1 MNTHRHPDVKVGT
14 GIITLTIDWYL
25 PGTNS
30 GGPVRSIANLVSALP
45 EIDFYIITRNTD
57 YCSTEPYEGI
67 PANTWVQQEANVWVY
82 YFSEDQLTKKKLK
95 EVMKGVQASTVY
107 VSGIYSLAFSQWPVS
122 IAKSLGSKT
131 IIAARGMLSPHA
143 LAVKPMKKYLF
154 LSFMR
159 WINAYAGVEFH
170 ATSDN
175 EVEDIKRILGKQSKV
190 HLLSNIAKPQE
201 VSKLA
206 FHKEEG
212 SLKLVYIGRIAPEKG
227 TLHALRALK
236 EQKGNIAFH
245 LYGTCY
251 DASYWQE
258 CQAVIVG
265 LSNNVQVHYHGACT
279 SEEVAQHIQSAHAL
293 LLPSEGENYGHA
305 IVESLSLGRPV
316 IISKN
321 TPWKELAE
329 QKVGMDVEVPELKA
343 AIEKFVQM
351 NQEEYNEWTISTLD
365 YYERK
370 IGSQIQ
376 KTIEGCTHM
385 LTVHA

>member
-1 MNTHRHPDVKVGT
+1 LNSPRPK
-14 GIITLTIDWYL
+14 IAITIDWFL

-30 GGPVRSIANLVSALP
+30 GGPVRSVANLSAALP

-95 EVMKGVQASTVY
+95 EVMKGVQASSVY

-159 WINAYAGVEFH
+159 WINAYVGVEFH
-170 ATSDN
+170 ATSP
-175 EVEDIKRILGKQSKV
+175 EEAQDIRTVVGKRANVSVIPNV
-190 HLLSNIAKPQE
+190 ARQE
-201 VSKLA
+201 STSIQEIT
-206 FHKEEG
+206 KEQG
-212 SLKLVYIGRIAPEKG
+212 SVKLVSIGRIAPEKG
-227 TLHALRALK
+227 TLHGIQALLK
-236 EQKGNIAFH
+236 VKGNVELD

-251 DASYWQE
+251 NTTYWEQCE
-258 CQAVIVG
+258 QLISQLPANIKVRYNGVCPTEAVSTK
-265 LSNNVQVHYHGACT
+265 LA
-279 SEEVAQHIQSAHAL
+279 AAHAL

-305 IVESLSLGRPV
+305 IVESFGQGRPV
-316 IISKN
+316 LISKH
-321 TPWKELAE
+321 TPWQELAS
-329 QKVGMDVEVPELKA
+329 QKAGWDVSYESLGNAISELATMDQQTFNTWSEGAFHYYQKMIVLPFEENKKA
-343 AIEKFVQM
+343 
-351 NQEEYNEWTISTLD
+351 YL
-365 YYERK
+365 R
-370 IGSQIQ
+370 
-376 KTIEGCTHM
+376 M
-385 LTVHA
+385 LG

>member
-1 MNTHRHPDVKVGT
+1 MTRT
-14 GIITLTIDWYL
+14 QICITLDWFL

-30 GGPVRSIANLVSALP
+30 GGPVRSVANLSAALS

-67 PANTWVQQEANVWVY
+67 PANTWVQQEANVWIY

-95 EVMKGVQASTVY
+95 EVMNGVQASTVY

-170 ATSDN
+170 ATSP
-175 EVEDIKRILGKQSKV
+175 EEAQDIRTVIGKRANVSVLPNVARQESTSIQEISKE
-190 HLLSNIAKPQE
+190 Q
-201 VSKLA
+201 
-206 FHKEEG
+206 G
-212 SLKLVYIGRIAPEKG
+212 SVKLVSIGRIAPEKG
-227 TLHALRALK
+227 TFHGIQAL
-236 EQKGNIAFH
+236 QQVKGNVELD

-251 DASYWQE
+251 NTAYWEQCE
-258 CQAVIVG
+258 QLISQLPANIKVRYNGVCPTA
-265 LSNNVQVHYHGACT
+265 
-279 SEEVAQHIQSAHAL
+279 EVSTKLASAHAL

-305 IVESLSLGRPV
+305 IVESFGQGRPV
-316 IISKN
+316 LISKH
-321 TPWKELAE
+321 TPWQELAS
-329 QKVGMDVEVPELKA
+329 QKAGWDVAYESLAQAISELSAMDQQTYNTWSEGAFHYYQKMIVLPFEENKKA
-343 AIEKFVQM
+343 
-351 NQEEYNEWTISTLD
+351 YL
-365 YYERK
+365 R
-370 IGSQIQ
+370 
-376 KTIEGCTHM
+376 M
-385 LTVHA
+385 LGYSD

>member
-1 MNTHRHPDVKVGT
+1 LNNPCPK
-14 GIITLTIDWYL
+14 IAITIDWFL

-30 GGPVRSIANLVSALP
+30 GGPVRSVANLIAAMP
-45 EIDFYIITRNTD
+45 ECQFYVFTRNQD
-57 YCSTEPYEGI
+57 YCATEVYKGI
-67 PANTWVQQEANVWVY
+67 TPNTWMKFSENCEVY
-82 YFSEDQLTKKKLK
+82 YCTESELHQKVIDREIRQISPDVL
-95 EVMKGVQASTVY
+95 Y
-107 VSGIYSLAFSQWPVS
+107 VNGIYSKAFSRWPLT
-122 IAKSLGSKT
+122 LGKKLGIHT
-131 IIAARGMLSPHA
+131 IVAVRGMLSPHA

-170 ATSDN
+170 ATSEN
-175 EVEDIKRILGKQSKV
+175 EVQDIKRVLGKRTKV
-190 HLLSNIAKPQE
+190 QLLSNIAKPQE
-201 VSKLA
+201 VPKLA
-206 FHKEEG
+206 IHKEEG

-227 TLHALRALK
+227 TLHALHALQ
-236 EQKGNIAFH
+236 EQEGNIAFH

-251 DASYWQE
+251 DASYWQD

-329 QKVGMDVEVPELKA
+329 QKAGMDVEVPELKG

-351 NQEEYNEWTISTLD
+351 NQEVYTEWTMSTLD
-365 YYERK
+365 YYDRK

-376 KTIEGCTHM
+376 KTIEGYTHM
-385 LTVHA
+385 FTAHA

>member
-1 MNTHRHPDVKVGT
+1 MKTHRHIST
-14 GIITLTIDWYL
+14 FTIDWYL

-67 PANTWVQQEANVWVY
+67 LANTWVQQEANVWVY

-95 EVMKGVQASTVY
+95 EVMNDVQASTVY

-143 LAVKPMKKYLF
+143 LAVKPMKKFLF

-170 ATSDN
+170 ATSP
-175 EVEDIKRILGKQSKV
+175 EEAQDIRTVIGKRANVSVLPNV
-190 HLLSNIAKPQE
+190 ARQE
-201 VSKLA
+201 STSIQEITKNQ
-206 FHKEEG
+206 G
-212 SLKLVYIGRIAPEKG
+212 SVKLVSIGRIAPEKG
-227 TLHALRALK
+227 TLHGIKALLK
-236 EQKGNIAFH
+236 LQGNVELD

-251 DASYWQE
+251 NTAYWEQCE
-258 CQAVIVG
+258 QLISQLPANI
-265 LSNNVQVHYHGACT
+265 QVRYNGVCPT
-279 SEEVAQHIQSAHAL
+279 EEVSTKLTAAHAL

-305 IVESLSLGRPV
+305 IVESFGQGRPV
-316 IISKN
+316 LISKH
-321 TPWKELAE
+321 TPWQELAS
-329 QKVGMDVEVPELKA
+329 QKAGWDVAYESLGNAISELSAMDQQTYNTWSEGAFHYYQKMIVLPFEENKKA
-343 AIEKFVQM
+343 
-351 NQEEYNEWTISTLD
+351 YLRLLGYSD
-365 YYERK
+365 
-370 IGSQIQ
+370 
-376 KTIEGCTHM
+376 
-385 LTVHA
+385 